1 MEPLVIDSLWF
12 KSQKKWEGISLG
24 IFMYRQ
30 EYWSDTWGI
39 LRNHFPVEQ
48 KIMHK
53 RNTNIHKII
62 LDGPEDKNLKYRMEF
77 MLKHYVKLPSQIGYW
92 LRCHE
97 QQRKCVSSSCKQL
110 VRFPVKHG
118 VTKKWKYPVWQSN
131 RPREESA
138 LTSHSKSSC
147 QESKS
152 RDFNYHIIKF
162 CAVVNGSYLFMISA
176 FSKIN

>member
-77 MLKHYVKLPSQIGYW
+77 MLKHYVKLPSQIGYL